1 MTRFPE
7 SLTSWLE
14 LSRVADKMTPKF
26 LVLIFLLLLAF
37 SPGLTVDVQERV
49 YFNFG
54 TERET
59 SPSINDPDVSSNI
72 NHPWRLL
79 SRLLRSKLSGKIL
92 PGLHARV
99 HEVSP
104 VRWVKETSPSSPVSK
119 HDLYQTIKVY
129 RL

>member
-1 MTRFPE
+1 MT
-7 SLTSWLE
+7 
-14 LSRVADKMTPKF
+14 AKF

-92 PGLHARV
+92 PGLHARAS
-99 HEVSP
+99 EPSTAG
-104 VRWVKETSPSSPVSK
+104 WIKETSFSLPFSK
-119 HDLYQTIKVY
+119 QDLYQQIRVY